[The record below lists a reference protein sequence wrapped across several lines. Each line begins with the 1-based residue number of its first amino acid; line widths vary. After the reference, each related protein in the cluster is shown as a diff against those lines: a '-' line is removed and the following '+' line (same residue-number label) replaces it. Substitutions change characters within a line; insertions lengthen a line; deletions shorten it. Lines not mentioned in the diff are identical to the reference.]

1 MGRTRKS
8 RKDLPA
14 RMYEKHGAFYL
25 VDKNNAWFRLGGT
38 LPEAMQKYAEM
49 VAQRE
54 KISTMSQVIDRYK
67 LEVLP
72 AKSQGTIDNEI
83 LILKRLRA
91 FFRDVRPNDIKPSYI
106 YEYMDKRSKKSGSSQ
121 ANNEKSVLSNLFNSA
136 IKWGIVDRN
145 PCKEVKRNSIKD
157 RDRYLT
163 DQEFN
168 LLHSQASRSMQ
179 VMIDLAYLTA
189 LRIGDI
195 LRLRLGDIQGNEL
208 HVATKK
214 TGKRLVFTIKDD
226 LAEVIARAKGL
237 RRNVLSTFLFSS
249 KTGTQINRNTFNSN
263 WFDLK
268 EKCGLSDADIHF
280 HDIRAKAIT
289 DADRQGLNA
298 QLMAGHKSRSMT
310 EHYIKARQID
320 RITPLQK
327 IKNE

>member
-1 MGRTRKS
+1 MGRKRRS
-8 RKDLPA
+8 RKDLPE
-14 RMYEKHGAFYL
+14 RMYFNHGAYYYI
-25 VDKNNAWFRLGGT
+25 DSGGKWRRLGVK
-38 LPEAMQKYAEM
+38 LSDAIRVYAEM
-49 VAQRE
+49 LGERE
-54 KISTMSQVIDRYK
+54 TIKTMSQVIDRYK
-67 LEVLP
+67 LEVLSD
-72 AKSQGTIDNEI
+72 KSQGTIDNET
-83 LILKRLRA
+83 LIIERLRA
-91 FFRDVRPNDIKPSYI
+91 VFRDMRPKDIKPSDI
-106 YEYMDKRSKKSGSSQ
+106 YQYMDKRSQKNGSSQ

-136 IKWGIVDRN
+136 IKWGMVDRN
-145 PCKEVKRNSIKD
+145 PCKEVKRNSIKG
-157 RDRYLT
+157 RERYLT

-168 LLHSQASRSMQ
+168 LLHLHVSRSMQ
-179 VMIDLAYLTA
+179 VIIDLAYLTA
-189 LRIGDI
+189 LRVGDI
-195 LRLRLGDIQGNEL
+195 LKLRLGDIQDNEL
-208 HVATKK
+208 HVTTQK
-214 TGKRLVFTIKDD
+214 TGKKLVFTIKDD

-268 EKCGLSDADIHF
+268 MKCGLSDADIHF